1 LYRITTSLL
10 LGIVVL
16 ALGGGMALASSSGYL
31 GGSSGPASS
40 AAKVPA
46 QTGFVQ
52 VGGLK
57 SVQRLHA
64 SKVAQTAYVLGANE
78 VDADGP
84 EAGDPDAKGT
94 ATFLSINE
102 TTLCYGFMLRGAG
115 APTKVHIH
123 KGAPGTN
130 GPVVLEFAN
139 VPKNAAGQPAGDP
152 GASSGCKTAATPDEQ
167 ATMARI
173 RRHPERYYVNMHT
186 AAFPD
191 GAVRGQLSR
200 LMFAGS

>member
-1 LYRITTSLL
+1 MYRITTPLL
-10 LGIVVL
+10 LGLVVL

-31 GGSSGPASS
+31 SSTP
-40 AAKVPA
+40 KVPA
-46 QTGFVQ
+46 RTGYVR
-52 VGGLK
+52 VAKVSGLK
-57 SVQRLHA
+57 TVQRLHA
-64 SKVAQTAYVLGANE
+64 SKVAQSAYLLGANE

-139 VPKNAAGQPAGDP
+139 VPKDAAGQPAGDP
-152 GASSGCKTAATPDEQ
+152 GASSGCKTAANPDEQ

-200 LMFAGS
+200 LTFVNS